1 MQEGQATDEVISF
14 QNGFAN
20 RLADGYDFVL
30 QSTIEL
36 SAVCLKII
44 LRIVYITKIQLLAP
58 EPTPPFLKI
67 AKTAAAGNEDSKRLE
82 SIYAKNIVIVIIAI
96 ICLISSKLKYDETN
110 DDPPNRTSPDVF
122 DIAVQSLVQNS
133 APVIFYDF
141 LIRIKLD

>member
-1 MQEGQATDEVISF
+1 MEMVQKVPR
-14 QNGFAN
+14 NY
-20 RLADGYDFVL
+20 L
-30 QSTIEL
+30 
-36 SAVCLKII
+36 
-44 LRIVYITKIQLLAP
+44 
-58 EPTPPFLKI
+58 TPFFKI

-82 SIYAKNIVIVIIAI
+82 SIYAKNIVIVIITI
-96 ICLISSKLKYDETN
+96 ICLIPSKLKYDKTN